1 MKREETS
8 PSRRVWFASL
18 HQRDWMKT
26 ARLDFYTTPE
36 AKHTETC
43 QQCID
48 NFTVWHNCHFEQTQA
63 KHTRLD
69 KEREGSNLYDASEG
83 SEHRHSGAEAVHQSI
98 IQRLSWKYTWQCHGL
113 FNSSARLRNMSS
125 PPSGS
130 RFWCPLVIKWLMIFF
145 GNSSGGFES
154 FYWLESFE
162 SVLWKIHIGSLRKL
176 IWFIVGLHFLFQW
189 WTSYWNLIFTIF
201 ESYNRPETVC
211 FTFFKTFYF
220 MFIRRHNVSK

>member
-8 PSRRVWFASL
+8 PSKRVWFASL
-18 HQRDWMKT
+18 HQTDWMKT
-26 ARLDFYTTPE
+26 ARLHFYTTPE

-69 KEREGSNLYDASEG
+69 KEREGSNLYAASED
-83 SEHRHSGAEAVHQSI
+83 SEHRHSGAESVHQSI

-130 RFWCPLVIKWLMIFF
+130 RFWCLLVIKRWMILLEIVVEVLNHSIDSNLLNRFYERF
-145 GNSSGGFES
+145 TLARSGS
-154 FYWLESFE
+154 WSD
-162 SVLWKIHIGSLRKL
+162 
-176 IWFIVGLHFLFQW
+176 FIVQFLFQW
-189 WTSYWNLIFTIF
+189 WSSYWNLIFTIF

-220 MFIRRHNVSK
+220 MFIRRNNVSK